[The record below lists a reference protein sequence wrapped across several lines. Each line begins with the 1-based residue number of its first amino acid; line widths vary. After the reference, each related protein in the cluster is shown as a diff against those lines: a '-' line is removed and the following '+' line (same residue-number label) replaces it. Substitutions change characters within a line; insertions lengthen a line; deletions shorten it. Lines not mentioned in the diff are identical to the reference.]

1 MTSAAAAREDLSVG
15 RGLLFQK
22 ASRASSCQETP
33 LFRFSSIYGSFR
45 ENYNMLHVVRTGLF
59 SRTFFPALASC
70 PLCPQ
75 FGYDS
80 TGANSNT
87 HRSNGASTII
97 AFFLRQDRL
106 FFISKCISP
115 DPPPPPSPR
124 ALDTFAR
131 VIFTVACFFDGLLDV
146 VESACLRCS
155 GCYE

>member
-1 MTSAAAAREDLSVG
+1 MTSAAAAREVSVG

-70 PLCPQ
+70 PSCPQ

-87 HRSNGASTII
+87 HRSNGESTII

-115 DPPPPPSPR
+115 DPPPPPLPPCARYVCPR
-124 ALDTFAR
+124 Y
-131 VIFTVACFFDGLLDV
+131 IYSGMFF
-146 VESACLRCS
+146 
-155 GCYE
+155 

>member
-97 AFFLRQDRL
+97 AFSCGRIVFFLYQNVSL
-106 FFISKCISP
+106 PI
-115 DPPPPPSPR
+115 PPPPLPPCARYVCPR
-124 ALDTFAR
+124 Y
-131 VIFTVACFFDGLLDV
+131 IYSGMFF
-146 VESACLRCS
+146 
-155 GCYE
+155 